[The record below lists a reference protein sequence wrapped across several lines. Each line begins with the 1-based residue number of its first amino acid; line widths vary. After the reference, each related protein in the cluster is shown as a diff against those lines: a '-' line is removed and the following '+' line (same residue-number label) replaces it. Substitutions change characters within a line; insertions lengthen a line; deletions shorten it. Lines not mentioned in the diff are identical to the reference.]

1 MTLQPALPIWLL
13 VAAGVLVITA
23 TAIGLLR
30 GRTAIGLLVTAAL
43 LLLCALVR
51 PVIGSEQAV
60 TRVAGDR
67 DPNIFVVV
75 DRSPDMAGSSIMQ
88 ARSDIEVLIDRY
100 PDARFAV
107 IGFAARP
114 SLDWPL
120 SADTWSLRASAAAI
134 GPDETAPADA
144 ANAGAAATVLRYQ
157 LIAATQQFPR
167 ARNLVFYLGA
177 GAPGSELPPREF
189 ALPENS
195 VDGGAV
201 FGYGNAGVSTLQ
213 TVADQLGVPYLP
225 RDPDSALDD
234 QLGADDATA
243 GEPVA
248 ARQGA
253 SGFQLY
259 WVLSGAA
266 AVLLLCALYQAL
278 RELRRTRLDRV
289 EVSR

>member
-13 VAAGVLVITA
+13 IAAGVLVITA

-30 GRTAIGLLVTAAL
+30 RRAAIALLVMAAVL
-43 LLLCALVR
+43 LLGALVR

-75 DRSPDMAGSSIMQ
+75 DRSPDMAGASIMQ
-88 ARSDIEVLIDRY
+88 ARSDIAALIDRY
-100 PDARFAV
+100 PGARFAV

-120 SADTWSLRASAAAI
+120 SADTWSLRPLAAAI
-134 GPDETAPADA
+134 GPDETAAVDS

-157 LIAATQQFPR
+157 LIGATQQFPR
-167 ARNLVFYLGA
+167 ARNMVFYLGA
-177 GAPGSELPPREF
+177 GAPESELPPREF
-189 ALPENS
+189 ALPDNS

-201 FGYGNAGVSTLQ
+201 LGYGNAGVSTLQ

-225 RDPDSALDD
+225 RDPDSALED
-234 QLGADDATA
+234 QLDADDVTA

-248 ARQGA
+248 TRQAA
-253 SGFQLY
+253 SGFELY

-266 AVLLLCALYQAL
+266 AVLLLFALYQAL

>member
-1 MTLQPALPIWLL
+1 MTLQPALPVWLL
-13 VAAGVLVITA
+13 ITAAVLVIA
-23 TAIGLLR
+23 VGVLGVR
-30 GRTAIGLLVTAAL
+30 GRRRALVAAAL
-43 LLLCALVR
+43 LLLCALLR
-51 PVIGSEQAV
+51 PVIGGSEQAV
-60 TRVAGDR
+60 TSVAGDR
-67 DPNIFVVV
+67 DPNIFLVV
-75 DRSPDMAGSSIMQ
+75 DRSPDMAGPSVVQ
-88 ARSDIEVLIDRY
+88 ARNDIEALIDRY

-120 SADTWSLRASAAAI
+120 SADTWSLRPVVADI
-134 GPDETAPADA
+134 GVDDTATADS

-177 GAPGSELPPREF
+177 GAPGSDFPAREF

-201 FGYGNAGVSTLQ
+201 LAYGIAGRSTLQ

-225 RDPDSALDD
+225 REPGSSVAD
-234 QLGADDATA
+234 QLDADDVTASVPAATK
-243 GEPVA
+243 
-248 ARQGA
+248 QTA
-253 SGFQLY
+253 SGFELY

-266 AVLLLCALYQAL
+266 AILLLGALYHVLL
-278 RELRRTRLDRV
+278 ELRRTRLDRV
-289 EVSR
+289 EVGR

>member
-13 VAAGVLVITA
+13 IAAAVLVIA
-23 TAIGLLR
+23 VSVLGLR
-30 GRTAIGLLVTAAL
+30 AKSRAPVAAAL
-43 LLLCALVR
+43 LLLCALLR
-51 PVIGSEQAV
+51 PVIGGSAQGV
-60 TRVAGDR
+60 TSVAGDR
-67 DPNIFVVV
+67 DPNIFLVV
-75 DRSPDMAGSSIMQ
+75 DRSPDMAGTSVIQ
-88 ARSDIEVLIDRY
+88 ARNDIEALIDRY

-120 SADTWSLRASAAAI
+120 SADAWSLRPIVAGIGVDDTASA
-134 GPDETAPADA
+134 DT

-177 GAPGSELPPREF
+177 GTPGSDFPPREF

-201 FGYGNAGVSTLQ
+201 LAYGTAGETTLR

-225 RDPDSALDD
+225 REPGSSVAD
-234 QLGADDATA
+234 QLDADDVTASAPAAT
-243 GEPVA
+243 
-248 ARQGA
+248 RQTV
-253 SGFQLY
+253 SGFELY
-259 WVLSGAA
+259 WVLSGTAA
-266 AVLLLCALYQAL
+266 MLLLGALYHVL

-289 EVSR
+289 EVGR